1 MKGKLYRRKRSI
13 AKRVYRKGKSPF
25 NSYSRTKQLIKLINK
40 VSLKKAETKQ
50 GHFNEENVNMN
61 HNSGILRT
69 NILYTTQ
76 GTTDTETGA
85 SNFANRIGDEV
96 IARGIK
102 FKFWIANKYDRP
114 NILYRLVIF
123 KYQSLKT
130 PVSSDLWKGAN
141 GNKIMDDFDREAF
154 TPLYQR
160 IFKIQMGVSG
170 VLKYNE
176 TLTTNYDAYKKEAF
190 KYLSVYVPL
199 KNMKIKYSD
208 GGNIPKFTNVG
219 MVLIPYDAYGTLTT
233 DTVASVNWSYKFY
246 FKDP

>member
-1 MKGKLYRRKRSI
+1 MKGKIYRRKRSI

-96 IARGIK
+96 IARGVK
-102 FKFWIANKYDRP
+102 FKFWVANKSDRP
-114 NILYRLVIF
+114 NLMYRLVIF

-130 PVSSDLWKGAN
+130 PVSTDLWKGAN
-141 GNKIMDDFDREAF
+141 GNKMMDDFDRESF

-160 IFKIQMGVSG
+160 IFKVQQGFSAAVAQENTAY
-170 VLKYNE
+170 LKS
-176 TLTTNYDAYKKEAF
+176 KEAF
-190 KYLSVYVPL
+190 KYLSVYIPL
-199 KNMKIKYSD
+199 KNQKVKYSD
-208 GGNIPKFTNVG
+208 GGNVPKFTNVG
-219 MVLIPYDAYGTLTT
+219 MVLIPYDAHGTLTT
-233 DTVASVNWSYKFY
+233 DTIASVNWSYKFY